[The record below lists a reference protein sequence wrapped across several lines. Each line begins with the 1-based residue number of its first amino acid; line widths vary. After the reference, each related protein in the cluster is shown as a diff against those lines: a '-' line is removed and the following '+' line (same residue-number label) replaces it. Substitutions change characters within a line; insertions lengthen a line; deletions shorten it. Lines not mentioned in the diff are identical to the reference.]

1 MSFEINF
8 FFKTPADGGLFF
20 QDMKRLEQ
28 TISYEV
34 YNSSDELNEA
44 DKLLLNE
51 ARSLTALS
59 YAPYSKFHVAA
70 VARMSNGE
78 IVNGTNQENAS
89 FPVGLCAERVL
100 LAAASS
106 VFPGEAIDTMA
117 ISYNNNRD
125 ESEHPVAPCGIC
137 RQSLAEFETRMKQPV
152 RLILSGQKGEVLIFE
167 KSTLLLP
174 FGFDGAELEGL

>member
-1 MSFEINF
+1 
-8 FFKTPADGGLFF
+8 
-20 QDMKRLEQ
+20 MKKNKQ
-28 TISYEV
+28 TIHYEV
-34 YNSSDELNEA
+34 YASGEELSE
-44 DKLLLNE
+44 DDQWLLNE

-78 IVNGTNQENAS
+78 VINGTNQENAS

-106 VFPGEAIDTMA
+106 VFPGEAIDTLA
-117 ISYNNNRD
+117 ISYNNNKD
-125 ESEHPVAPCGIC
+125 ASAHPIAPCGIC

-152 RLILSGQKGEVLIFE
+152 RLILSGQSGEVLIFE
-167 KSTLLLP
+167 RSTLLLP
-174 FGFDGAELEGL
+174 FSFEGSELG